1 MKLKDVLNESYAS
14 KWPATDGSWGIKNY
28 RTTPGNNVDPV
39 SAATLDPYIEDQLI
53 DQVID
58 VMYRDY
64 PEIVRDKKIKRHIVQ
79 MVVGRVM
86 KGEVKDIIDVDN
98 FIKKLKKR
106 MKVDTI

>member
-14 KWPATDGSWGIKNY
+14 KLSEYASSWGVKNY
-28 RTTPGNNVDPV
+28 RTTPGNNIESE

-64 PEIVRDKKIKRHIVQ
+64 PEIVRDKKIKRHMVQ

-86 KGEVKDIIDVDN
+86 KGEVKDIIDIDN

>member
-1 MKLKDVLNESYAS
+1 
-14 KWPATDGSWGIKNY
+14 
-28 RTTPGNNVDPV
+28 
-39 SAATLDPYIEDQLI
+39 
-53 DQVID
+53 
-58 VMYRDY
+58 
-64 PEIVRDKKIKRHIVQ
+64 